1 LWLFRIVQQ
10 NLADF
15 TDRCVDALLSIEKD
29 LFAPEPLDDSLSGNQ
44 LAVMFDQENQQLHR
58 DLLKPQ
64 WLTIA
69 FQIVAAQVQFELA
82 EFVARNRRHAALRG
96 PIVHQETYLPLFQL
110 FAALKTI
117 LSQT

>member
-1 LWLFRIVQQ
+1 LWFFRIVQQ

-15 TDRCVDALLSIEKD
+15 SDRCVDALLSIQED
-29 LFAPEPLDDSLSGNQ
+29 LFAPEPLDDLLSGNQ

-69 FQIVAAQVQFELA
+69 FQFIAPQVQLELA
-82 EFVARNRRHAALRG
+82 ELVARNRRHAALRG
-96 PIVHQETYLPLFQL
+96 PIVH
-110 FAALKTI
+110 
-117 LSQT
+117 